1 MNTQTNSELSVRAV
15 EVHSPGAP
23 LTRVPEL
30 NGLEVSRP
38 AQSRPAQSREARV
51 PVPRPTVGRLRLRPT
66 RRGRGFIVGSVDA
79 AGPDT
84 NGFAPRDRVAWRD
97 SGEELGELLLIDQ
110 DDVLGVP
117 SWVSDEQVVSY
128 LGAGLIARA
137 LVRTRP
143 FARGDQVRVVSTDP
157 IVAELTAAWA
167 RSLGARIVDP
177 AVDNARIS
185 IHDEPRVRRTVLGS
199 HGKLAQAAVEVFQ
212 AIRAGVFDGVS
223 TVTDSSS
230 SIAA

>member
-1 MNTQTNSELSVRAV
+1 MNTTEM
-15 EVHSPGAP
+15 
-23 LTRVPEL
+23 TRPE
-30 NGLEVSRP
+30 
-38 AQSRPAQSREARV
+38 QSRPV

-66 RRGRGFIVGSVDA
+66 LRGRGFVVGVVDA

-97 SGEELGELLLIDQ
+97 TSKQSAWRDTNAELQIGQLLIMDQ

-117 SWVSDEQVVSY
+117 SWITDEQVVSY

-143 FARGDQVRVVSTDP
+143 FIRGDEVRVESTDP
-157 IVAELTAAWA
+157 LIAEMTAAWA
-167 RSLGARIVDP
+167 KSLGANVVDRA
-177 AVDNARIS
+177 AVA

-212 AIRAGVFDGVS
+212 AIRAGVFDGIGETRP
-223 TVTDSSS
+223 TVRR
-230 SIAA
+230 AA

>member
-1 MNTQTNSELSVRAV
+1 MNTSTTQKTSEAAV
-15 EVHSPGAP
+15 HTPGAP
-23 LTRVPEL
+23 LTRVPAL
-30 NGLEVSRP
+30 T
-38 AQSRPAQSREARV
+38 REARV
-51 PVPRPTVGRLRLRPT
+51 PVPRPTVGRLRLRPA

-97 SGEELGELLLIDQ
+97 GGEQLDDLLLIDQ

-117 SWVSDEQVVSY
+117 SWISDEQAVSY
-128 LGAGLIARA
+128 LGPGLIARA

-143 FARGDQVRVVSTDP
+143 FARGDEVRIVSTDP
-157 IVAELTAAWA
+157 VVAEMTAAWA

-177 AVDNARIS
+177 SADGATARIS
-185 IHDEPRVRRTVLGS
+185 IHDEPRIRKTVLGS

-212 AIRAGVFDGVS
+212 AIRAGVFDSVQTIAGQLAGAAP
-223 TVTDSSS
+223 

>member
-1 MNTQTNSELSVRAV
+1 MNTNELTPTTTLHAV
-15 EVHSPGAP
+15 PAP
-23 LTRVPEL
+23 SRVL
-30 NGLEVSRP
+30 
-38 AQSRPAQSREARV
+38 
-51 PVPRPTVGRLRLRPT
+51 VPRPTAGRLRLRPT

-97 SGEELGELLLIDQ
+97 RGQAGPDQQADELLLLDQ

-117 SWVSDEQVVSY
+117 SWITDEQVVSY

-143 FARGDQVRVVSTDP
+143 FVRGEEVRVQSSDSL
-157 IVAELTAAWA
+157 VAEMTAAWI
-167 RSLGARIVDP
+167 RSLGARVVEKGG
-177 AVDNARIS
+177 AVA
-185 IHDEPRVRRTVLGS
+185 IHDAPHIRRSELGS

-212 AIRAGVFDGVS
+212 AIRSGVFDDVRAIPG
-223 TVTDSSS
+223 
-230 SIAA
+230 IEIRAAA

>member
-1 MNTQTNSELSVRAV
+1 MNTTEM
-15 EVHSPGAP
+15 
-23 LTRVPEL
+23 TRTV
-30 NGLEVSRP
+30 
-38 AQSRPAQSREARV
+38 
-51 PVPRPTVGRLRLRPT
+51 VPRPTTGRLRLRPT
-66 RRGRGFIVGSVDA
+66 LRGRGFVVGSVDA

-97 SGEELGELLLIDQ
+97 TNADLVLGELLLMDQ

-117 SWVSDEQVVSY
+117 SWVSDDQVISY

-143 FARGDQVRVVSTDP
+143 FVRGDEVRVVSTDP
-157 IVAELTAAWA
+157 LIAEMTAAWA
-167 RSLGARIVDP
+167 KSLGAQVVDERSVDRA
-177 AVDNARIS
+177 AVA

-212 AIRAGVFDGVS
+212 AIRAGVFDGVRPVS
-223 TVTDSSS
+223 RQDSQRK
-230 SIAA
+230 AA

>member
-1 MNTQTNSELSVRAV
+1 MNTTEM
-15 EVHSPGAP
+15 
-23 LTRVPEL
+23 TRPE
-30 NGLEVSRP
+30 
-38 AQSRPAQSREARV
+38 QSRPV

-66 RRGRGFIVGSVDA
+66 LRGRGFVVGVVDA

-97 SGEELGELLLIDQ
+97 TNADLEIGQLLLMDQ

-117 SWVSDEQVVSY
+117 SWITDEQVVSY

-143 FARGDQVRVVSTDP
+143 FVRGDEVRVVSTDP
-157 IVAELTAAWA
+157 LIADMTAAWA
-167 RSLGARIVDP
+167 KSLGANVVDRA
-177 AVDNARIS
+177 AVAIQ
-185 IHDEPRVRRTVLGS
+185 DEPRVRRTVLGS

-212 AIRAGVFDGVS
+212 AIRAGVFDGIGETWPS
-223 TVTDSSS
+223 ARR
-230 SIAA
+230 AA